1 MEDNLINENKDDI
14 KKIKENEKRK
24 RCWVLISPNKGVKEI
39 DLFILILEVLSIAP
53 SVLIFLYSQRIYFDG
68 EVTRAIALDLYNN
81 LNTGFYSN
89 FSDCSNNN
97 DLYSFL
103 FDTDKDDLFSEERE
117 ANEIPLSFGEWQ
129 GTVDACINVNDKIHV
144 LDPGKTCSSDERLI
158 TRIPSVP
165 FYKYKGLKICAV
177 SDDGNSYYELLQKK
191 DTIISKFEDCPE
203 GKKSCGYADT
213 LKNILCVDSDSECPI
228 NYVRLSKYPPI
239 EPIGDLKEIR
249 SDQITFYYSKNP
261 YPNSTK
267 IPYIVN
273 SFKIADSQI
282 CALPNLYYS
291 EILLNDLEAAKKNY
305 STNCV
310 LKDFSQRQTVD
321 LMRHHKVDM
330 IDNFDLYEENDII
343 RKIKQKELDKYG
355 FDLERYKNH
364 TLYLYIRNHYGFNYT
379 CLKEREDKSEYTT
392 LEELQSSYSR
402 ADKMFAWAQL
412 IFGLNFVPT
421 VTAIANAVTILDEK
435 ALFEIIIKQLI
446 TFGFT
451 SFDFIYTW
459 IKKSLDDPFE
469 DKMTCSDIVTNDQF
483 NVMNEKIRHSGE
495 NMSYTFRCLLIQII
509 INLIIIFWTIMK
521 YLYLNEVFDCCIGCC
536 NCCCECCFC
545 ECCICCQ
552 KEKNEG
558 DIIHEQAEQ
567 NQNGNNN
574 NKVEGGNNDDNK
586 NKEEDNLIQEN

>member
-1 MEDNLINENKDDI
+1 M
-14 KKIKENEKRK
+14 
-24 RCWVLISPNKGVKEI
+24 
-39 DLFILILEVLSIAP
+39 
-53 SVLIFLYSQRIYFDG
+53 
-68 EVTRAIALDLYNN
+68 
-81 LNTGFYSN
+81 
-89 FSDCSNNN
+89 
-97 DLYSFL
+97 
-103 FDTDKDDLFSEERE
+103 
-117 ANEIPLSFGEWQ
+117 
-129 GTVDACINVNDKIHV
+129 
-144 LDPGKTCSSDERLI
+144 
-158 TRIPSVP
+158 
-165 FYKYKGLKICAV
+165 
-177 SDDGNSYYELLQKK
+177 
-191 DTIISKFEDCPE
+191 
-203 GKKSCGYADT
+203 
-213 LKNILCVDSDSECPI
+213 
-228 NYVRLSKYPPI
+228 
-239 EPIGDLKEIR
+239 
-249 SDQITFYYSKNP
+249 
-261 YPNSTK
+261 
-267 IPYIVN
+267 N

-558 DIIHEQAEQ
+558 GIIHEQAEQ
-567 NQNGNNN
+567 KKDGNN
-574 NKVEGGNNDDNK
+574 NKVEEGNNDDNK
-586 NKEEDNLIQEN
+586 NKEEDNIIQEN